1 MMTSHMFLFFLIACS
16 LLFVLFEKK
25 KKKLFF
31 FCFFW
36 KTASGHRA
44 SGQQLA
50 SVCNMYGTTI
60 PKSTLW
66 RCQRLL
72 KEGDANLNDDMWS
85 VLPKWMKELAE
96 GNPGTYWSVEHDADT
111 KQFVRAILVLPTANI
126 IRLCG
131 RKITAS
137 DMCHSKNDNFEGT
150 YAIGSYQLGS

>member
-1 MMTSHMFLFFLIACS
+1 
-16 LLFVLFEKK
+16 
-25 KKKLFF
+25 
-31 FCFFW
+31 
-36 KTASGHRA
+36 
-44 SGQQLA
+44 
-50 SVCNMYGTTI
+50 MYGTTI

-150 YAIGSYQLGS
+150 YAIGSYQLGSGKNIDLWCAAFACAECKQSWEWIASELKKAQVDDLLGKGYTLISGF